1 MAATSPLNNP
11 SPGLKGVKNLLA
23 VSSCKGGVGKSTTA
37 VNIAGSLQQLG
48 YKVGLFDADIYGPSL
63 PTMMQPI
70 DMQVFQKEDM
80 IIPLEYSEI
89 KLMSFGYIPKE
100 GDNDAAIMRGPMV
113 TQVISQLLGQTD
125 WGELDYLV
133 IDFPPGTGDIQLTL
147 AQIAR
152 ITAAIIVTT
161 PQRLSFVDVVKGIKM
176 FDKLEVPTIG
186 VVENMSYYEVNGER
200 HHIFGEGARERLINE
215 FGFEHTYQM
224 PIVKEISEAGDS
236 GDPFVYQHPENPLS
250 QAYKEVAKMAVS
262 ECEKIQAGSAAPPV
276 LSYNV
281 GADMMLT
288 LPDGTEHEFSAL
300 DLRMICGCASC
311 VDEMTGKR
319 IIQRETLDP
328 ELYPSK
334 INPMGNYAAA
344 VEWSDGT
351 NSCIFPFARIMDEL
365 VNN

>member
-1 MAATSPLNNP
+1 MAGTSPLNNP
-11 SPGLKGVKNLLA
+11 SPGLKGVRTLLA

-37 VNIAGSLQQLG
+37 VNIACSLQQQG

-63 PTMMQPI
+63 PTMIQPKET
-70 DMQVFQKEDM
+70 QVFQSGEL
-80 IIPLEYSEI
+80 IIPLDHHGI

-113 TQVISQLLGQTD
+113 TQVIAQLLGQTE
-125 WGELDYLV
+125 WGTLDYLV

-176 FDKLEVPTIG
+176 FDKLKIPTLG
-186 VVENMSYYEVNGER
+186 VVENMSYFEVNDER
-200 HHIFGEGARERLINE
+200 HYIFGEGARDRLVNE
-215 FGFEHTYQM
+215 FGFQHTYQM

-236 GDPFVYQHPENPLS
+236 GEPFAFQFPDSPLTK
-250 QAYKEVAKMAVS
+250 AYHDVASMAAA
-262 ECEKIQAGSAAPPV
+262 ECEKIHSGNANPPV

-288 LPDGTEHEFSAL
+288 LPDGTEHEFSPL

-328 ELYPSK
+328 DLYPTK

-351 NSCIFPFARIMDEL
+351 NSCIFPFERILNEL
-365 VNN
+365 VKA